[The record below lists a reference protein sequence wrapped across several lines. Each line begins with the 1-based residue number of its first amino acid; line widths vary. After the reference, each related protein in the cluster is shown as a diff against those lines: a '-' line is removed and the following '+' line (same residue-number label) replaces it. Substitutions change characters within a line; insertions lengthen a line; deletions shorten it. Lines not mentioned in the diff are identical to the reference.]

1 MNANE
6 LADALDDVVANYIQM
21 IADVDFSDVATMLRQ
36 QQERIKQ
43 LEETQEYLYKTHD
56 ADKAQI
62 EALKR
67 PNNVVG
73 VPADKLA
80 EMQAEIEALKALL
93 VKEQDESF
101 DRTASHMAGEY
112 VSYPVKEPTDLE
124 LLKMIG
130 EKFTRFGFE
139 GDYVVE
145 DSELIDFAR
154 AILRKAQEK

>member
-1 MNANE
+1 MMNANE
-6 LADALDDVVANYIQM
+6 LADELDYCYGKEYPCPVSKEA
-21 IADVDFSDVATMLRQ
+21 STMLRQ

-80 EMQAEIEALKALL
+80 EMQAKIEALKQVLQSIANEHIELSHDKIKWQCEDHIRWAKEAL
-93 VKEQDESF
+93 K
-101 DRTASHMAGEY
+101 
-112 VSYPVKEPTDLE
+112 
-124 LLKMIG
+124 
-130 EKFTRFGFE
+130 
-139 GDYVVE
+139 
-145 DSELIDFAR
+145 
-154 AILRKAQEK
+154 